1 MPPAFYPVLVNL
13 PTGDPGL
20 FIPLLFQRRAVMMD
34 LGDIADLSSKNIL
47 KISHV
52 FITHTHMDHFIG
64 FDRLLRVFLGREKEV
79 VLYGPEGFLANLEGK
94 LKGYTWNLLDNYASC
109 LTLTAVEVGK
119 DTLTRRQYLSR
130 EKFSPGPINIIGRH
144 QQTPLHEEPAFSVFG
159 ALLDHGIP
167 VLGFS
172 LKEKFTIN
180 IRKDAMDRLG
190 LCPGPWL
197 QDFKKALYDGADP
210 ECAVR
215 APREKSE
222 SASKWRLGDL
232 AEELAMITKG
242 QKIAYICDVG
252 YSRSNREKIID
263 LVRGADHLFIEAA
276 FLENEHRHALQKHHL
291 TARQA
296 GEIAA
301 SAGVRRYTLFH
312 FSPRYEGASEKFYK
326 EAAEG
331 LSLV

>member
-1 MPPAFYPVLVNL
+1 MPPVFHPVLVN
-13 PTGDPGL
+13 PPAGDPSL
-20 FIPLLFQRRAVMMD
+20 FIPMYFQRRAIMMD
-34 LGDIADLSSKNIL
+34 LGDISALSSKDIL

-79 VLYGPEGFLANLEGK
+79 VLYGPEGFITNLEGK
-94 LKGYTWNLLDNYASC
+94 LAGYTWNLMDNYLSC
-109 LTLTAVEVGK
+109 LKLQAVEVGK
-119 DTLTRRQYLSR
+119 DILIRRQYLSR
-130 EKFSPGPINIIGRH
+130 EKFAPGPLETVRRYQGML
-144 QQTPLHEEPAFSVFG
+144 LHDEPAFSVSG
-159 ALLDHGIP
+159 VVLDHGIP

-172 LKEKFTIN
+172 MEEKFTIN

-190 LCPGPWL
+190 LCPGPWM
-197 QDFKKALYDGADP
+197 QEFKKALYDGADS
-210 ECAVR
+210 ECVIL
-215 APREKSE
+215 APREKSGP
-222 SASKWRLGDL
+222 ASTWRLGDL

-252 YSRSNREKIID
+252 YSRPNCEKIID

-276 FLENEHRHALQKHHL
+276 FLEKEHRHALQKHHL